1 MNETLHSCLVT
12 SSHISIPLQGV
23 RIEAC
28 LTGLGSE
35 VTVTQRYTNLET
47 VDVEAVYV
55 FPLEE
60 GAAVCGFT
68 ARVGDRL
75 IRGRVEEREKAFE
88 VYDDAMA
95 AGHGAFLLDQERPN
109 IFTVSVGNLRPQQ
122 TIEIAITYVTLLTFA
137 GAAVRLLIPTTVSP
151 RYVPAGP
158 PEVGQPD
165 GEHVNPPA
173 QETVPYGLTLTVEIR
188 DTNMT
193 QIESPS
199 HAIRTMPHAHGTIV
213 TLANDQVDPPSPY
226 VDSPS
231 PYVALDRDFVL
242 LMRPEDAHQPV
253 AHVAREADGTLCAMV
268 TFHPQPLSIPSR
280 GNEVFFLLDCSGSMQ
295 GDSIAQAQ
303 RALALCVRAL
313 ATHDS
318 FNVVCFGS
326 HFTSLWPAPRPYSQ
340 ASLEEATQYI
350 QQVQADLGGTEI
362 LAPLQ
367 HLLQMAPDPE
377 RPRQLLI
384 LTDGEVSNEAD
395 VIDLCARYATTA
407 RVFAFGIGAGVSE
420 HLVRGVAR
428 ASHGA
433 AEFIYPGER
442 IEPKVLRMFG
452 RVHTPAFKHVH
463 IDWGGLEVEQ
473 APAACPAV
481 FGGDSLTVFGRL
493 KGDTTDTVASG
504 RSLNVILH
512 ADAHTWEV
520 PMALEQAETGGPI
533 PTLWARHRIRDLEGR
548 HGAPLRGSTQ
558 AHRKADRSSAQGAS
572 GRSPD
577 LVELGQRYGLLSSAT
592 SYVAVEERSVADQT
606 TTQAVLRKV
615 PIAITRGWHGR
626 GSVLPAMA
634 AVRQVDMTL
643 PTPASSPPLEV
654 ESQARALAHDV
665 TGQLKTTR
673 RRLAPAL
680 GMGNKL
686 AAWRAQPLQS
696 IEERDR
702 ATTGDPLFELLM
714 TQQADGSFRLTPI
727 LQQWLGQRWPAVKAA
742 AEHHG
747 EARVATAVVVTLLA
761 REAANRADEWG
772 PAVAK
777 AQHWLAHQGRHIAV
791 EALL

>member
-12 SSHISIPLQGV
+12 SSQVSIPLQGV

-28 LTGLGSE
+28 LTGLSSK
-35 VTVTQRYTNLET
+35 VTVTQRYTNLEA

-75 IRGRVEEREKAFE
+75 LHGRVEEREKAFE

-122 TIEIAITYVTLLTFA
+122 SIEIAITYVTLLTFE
-137 GAAVRLLIPTTVSP
+137 GAAIRLLIPTTVSP

-165 GEHVNPPA
+165 GEHVNPPV
-173 QETVPYGLTLTVEIR
+173 QETVPYGLTLSVEIR

-199 HAIRTMPHAHGTIV
+199 HAIRTTPHAHGTTV
-213 TLANDQVDPPSPY
+213 TLAAGQVDSA
-226 VDSPS
+226 S

-242 LMRPEDAHQPV
+242 LMHPEDAHQPV

-268 TFHPQPLSIPSR
+268 TFHPQPLGIPSR
-280 GNEVFFLLDCSGSMQ
+280 GNEVLFLLDCSGSMQ

-313 ATHDS
+313 ATQDA
-318 FNVVCFGS
+318 FNIVCFGS
-326 HFTSLWPAPRPYSQ
+326 SFTSLWPVPRRYSQ

-367 HLLQMAPDPE
+367 HLLQITPDPE
-377 RPRQLLI
+377 RPRQLLV
-384 LTDGEVSNEAD
+384 LTDGEVSNEAE
-395 VIDLCARYATTA
+395 VIDLCAGYAATV

-420 HLVRGVAR
+420 HLVRGMAR
-428 ASHGA
+428 ASQGE

-442 IEPKVLRMFG
+442 LEPKVLRMFG
-452 RVHTPAFKHVH
+452 RVHTPAFKNVH
-463 IDWGGLEVEQ
+463 IDWGALEVEQ
-473 APAACPAV
+473 APAVCPPV
-481 FGGDSLTVFGRL
+481 FGGDSLTVYGRL
-493 KGDTTDTVASG
+493 KGGTTDKV
-504 RSLNVILH
+504 VLH

-520 PMALEQAETGGPI
+520 PIALAQPEINSPI

-558 AHRKADRSSAQGAS
+558 AHRKADRSSVQ
-572 GRSPD
+572 

-592 SYVAVEERSVADQT
+592 SYVAVEERNAADKT
-606 TTQAVLRKV
+606 TAQAVLRKI
-615 PIAITRGWHGR
+615 PIAITQGWHGR
-626 GSVLPAMA
+626 GSVLPQRVAMQVMALSAPA
-634 AVRQVDMTL
+634 A
-643 PTPASSPPLEV
+643 SPSLAGEF
-654 ESQARALAHDV
+654 QARASAHEA
-665 TGQLKTTR
+665 TAQLSTAR
-673 RRLAPAL
+673 RQAPAL
-680 GMGNKL
+680 GRTTQR
-686 AAWRAQPLQS
+686 ADWWAQPPQRV
-696 IEERDR
+696 EEREL
-702 ATTGDPLFELLM
+702 ATTTDRLFELLM
-714 TQQADGSFRLTPI
+714 TQQADGSFRLSLV
-727 LQQWLGQRWPAVKAA
+727 LQHWLGQRWPAVKAA

-747 EARVATAVVVTLLA
+747 EALVATAVVIALLA
-761 REAANRADEWG
+761 REAADRAEEWG
-772 PAVAK
+772 PAVTK
-777 AQHWLAHQGRHIAV
+777 AQQWLVQQGQHMQV

>member
-12 SSHISIPLQGV
+12 SSQVSIPLQGV

-35 VTVTQRYTNLET
+35 VTVTQRYTNLEA

-122 TIEIAITYVTLLTFA
+122 TIEIAITYVTLLTFE

-173 QETVPYGLTLTVEIR
+173 QETVPYGLTLSVEIR

-199 HAIRTMPHAHGTIV
+199 HAIRTTPHAHGTTV
-213 TLANDQVDPPSPY
+213 TLASDQA
-226 VDSPS
+226 DSSS

-242 LMRPEDAHQPV
+242 LMQPEDAHQPV

-268 TFHPQPLSIPSR
+268 TFHPQPLDIPSR
-280 GNEVFFLLDCSGSMQ
+280 GNEVLFLLDCSGSMQ

-313 ATHDS
+313 AAHDA
-318 FNVVCFGS
+318 FNIVCFGS
-326 HFTSLWPAPRPYSQ
+326 SFTSLWPAPRPYSQ

-377 RPRQLLI
+377 RPRQLLV
-384 LTDGEVSNEAD
+384 LTDGEVSNEAE
-395 VIDLCARYATTA
+395 VIDLCGRYATTA

-420 HLVRGVAR
+420 HLVRGMAR

-473 APAACPAV
+473 APAVCPPV

-493 KGDTTDTVASG
+493 KGGTTDKVASG
-504 RSLNVILH
+504 RSLDVILH

-520 PMALEQAETGGPI
+520 PMALAQPETGGPI

-558 AHRKADRSSAQGAS
+558 AHRKADRSIAQ
-572 GRSPD
+572 

-592 SYVAVEERSVADQT
+592 SYVAVEERSASEKT
-606 TTQAVLRKV
+606 TTQAVLRKI
-615 PIAITRGWHGR
+615 PIAITQGWHGR
-626 GSVLPAMA
+626 GSVLPATA
-634 AVRQVDMTL
+634 AVMQVGMAL
-643 PTPASSPPLEV
+643 PAPASSPPLEV
-654 ESQARALAHDV
+654 ELQARASAHDA
-665 TGQLKTTR
+665 TGQLSAA
-673 RRLAPAL
+673 RRLAQTL
-680 GMGNKL
+680 GMGKQRT
-686 AAWRAQPLQS
+686 AWRAQPPQRVG
-696 IEERDR
+696 ERERSTTADR
-702 ATTGDPLFELLM
+702 LFELLM
-714 TQQADGSFRLTPI
+714 TQQADGSFRLSPV

-747 EARVATAVVVTLLA
+747 EALVATAVVVALLA
-761 REAANRADEWG
+761 QEAADRADEWG

-777 AQHWLAHQGRHIAV
+777 AQHWLAQQGHHIQV

>member
-12 SSHISIPLQGV
+12 SSQVSIPLQGV

-28 LTGLGSE
+28 LTSLGSE
-35 VTVTQRYTNLET
+35 VTVTQRYTNLEA

-60 GAAVCGFT
+60 GAAVCGFS

-88 VYDDAMA
+88 IYDDAMA

-122 TIEIAITYVTLLTFA
+122 TIEIAITYVTLLTFE
-137 GAAVRLLIPTTVSP
+137 GTAVRLLIPTTVSP

-165 GEHVNPPA
+165 GERVNPPA
-173 QETVPYGLTLTVEIR
+173 QETVPYGLTLSVEIR

-199 HAIRTMPHAHGTIV
+199 HAIRTTPHAHGTTV
-213 TLANDQVDPPSPY
+213 TLASTQVDS
-226 VDSPS
+226 SS

-242 LMRPEDAHQPV
+242 LMQPEDAHQPV

-268 TFHPQPLSIPSR
+268 TFHPQRLGIPSR
-280 GNEVFFLLDCSGSMQ
+280 GNEVLFLLDCSGSMQ

-303 RALALCVRAL
+303 RALALCIRAL
-313 ATHDS
+313 TAHDA
-318 FNVVCFGS
+318 FNIVCFGS
-326 HFTSLWPAPRPYSQ
+326 SFTSLWPVPQPYSQ
-340 ASLEEATQYI
+340 ASMEEATQYI

-362 LAPLQ
+362 LVPLQ

-377 RPRQLLI
+377 RPRQLLV
-384 LTDGEVSNEAD
+384 LTDGEVANEAE
-395 VIDLCARYATTA
+395 VIDLCGRYATTA

-420 HLVRGVAR
+420 HLIRGISR
-428 ASHGA
+428 AHGA

-442 IEPKVLRMFG
+442 MEPKVLRMFG

-473 APAACPAV
+473 APAVCPPV

-493 KGDTTDTVASG
+493 QGGTTDK
-504 RSLNVILH
+504 VILH

-520 PMALEQAETGGPI
+520 PIALAQPETGGPI

-558 AHRKADRSSAQGAS
+558 AHRKADRSIAQ
-572 GRSPD
+572 

-592 SYVAVEERSVADQT
+592 SYVAVEERSAVDKT
-606 TTQAVLRKV
+606 TTQAVLRKI
-615 PIAITRGWHGR
+615 PIAITQGWHGR
-626 GSVLPAMA
+626 GSVLPATA
-634 AVRQVDMTL
+634 AVMRAGMAL
-643 PTPASSPPLEV
+643 PVQASSAPLKV
-654 ESQARALAHDV
+654 ELQARASSHDV
-665 TGQLKTTR
+665 TGQLSAA
-673 RRLAPAL
+673 RRLVQAL
-680 GMGNKL
+680 GMGKQRTE
-686 AAWRAQPLQS
+686 WRAQPPQRV
-696 IEERDR
+696 EGRDR
-702 ATTGDPLFELLM
+702 STTADRLFELLM
-714 TQQADGSFRLTPI
+714 TQQADGSFRLSPV
-727 LQQWLGQRWPAVKAA
+727 LQQWLGQRWPAVKTA

-747 EARVATAVVVTLLA
+747 EALVATAVVVALLA
-761 REAANRADEWG
+761 QEAADRADEWG

-777 AQHWLAHQGRHIAV
+777 AQHWLAQQGHHIQV

>member
-12 SSHISIPLQGV
+12 SSQVSIPLQGI
-23 RIEAC
+23 RLEAC

-35 VTVTQRYTNLET
+35 VTVTQRYTNLEA

-75 IRGRVEEREKAFE
+75 ICGRVEEREKAFE

-122 TIEIAITYVTLLTFA
+122 TIEIAITYVTLLTFE

-173 QETVPYGLTLTVEIR
+173 QETVPYGLTLSVEIR
-188 DTNMT
+188 DTKMT

-199 HAIRTMPHAHGTIV
+199 HAIRTTPHAHGTTV
-213 TLANDQVDPPSPY
+213 TLASAQ
-226 VDSPS
+226 
-231 PYVALDRDFVL
+231 VALDRDFVL

-268 TFHPQPLSIPSR
+268 TFHPQPLGIPSR
-280 GNEVFFLLDCSGSMQ
+280 GNEVLFLLDCSGSMQ
-295 GDSIAQAQ
+295 GDSIMQAQ

-318 FNVVCFGS
+318 FNIVCFGS

-377 RPRQLLI
+377 RPRQLLV

-395 VIDLCARYATTA
+395 VIDLCGRYATTA

-420 HLVRGVAR
+420 HLVRGMAR
-428 ASHGA
+428 ASQGA

-473 APAACPAV
+473 APAVCPPV

-493 KGDTTDTVASG
+493 QGGTTDT
-504 RSLNVILH
+504 VILH

-520 PMALEQAETGGPI
+520 PITLAQPDTGGPI

-558 AHRKADRSSAQGAS
+558 AQRKADRSIAQ
-572 GRSPD
+572 

-592 SYVAVEERSVADQT
+592 SYVAVEERSAADKT

-615 PIAITRGWHGR
+615 PIAITQGWHGR
-626 GSVLPAMA
+626 GSVLPSMA
-634 AVRQVDMTL
+634 AVRQMSMAL
-643 PTPASSPPLEV
+643 PAAATSSPLEV
-654 ESQARALAHDV
+654 EFQAKASTHDV
-665 TGQLKTTR
+665 TGQPSAV
-673 RRLAPAL
+673 RRLVQAL
-680 GMGNKL
+680 GMGKQR
-686 AAWRAQPLQS
+686 AEWRAQPPQRV
-696 IEERDR
+696 EERQH
-702 ATTGDPLFELLM
+702 ATTTDRLFELLM
-714 TQQADGSFRLTPI
+714 TQQADGSFRLSPA

-747 EARVATAVVVTLLA
+747 EALVATAVVVALLA
-761 REAANRADEWG
+761 QEAADRADEWG

-777 AQHWLAHQGRHIAV
+777 AQHWLAQQGHHIQV

>member
-12 SSHISIPLQGV
+12 SSQVSIPLQGI

-35 VTVTQRYTNLET
+35 VTVTQRYTNLEM

-95 AGHGAFLLDQERPN
+95 GGHGAFLLDQERPN

-122 TIEIAITYVTLLTFA
+122 TIEIAITYVTLLTFE

-173 QETVPYGLTLTVEIR
+173 QGMVPYGLTLTVEIR

-199 HAIRTMPHAHGTIV
+199 HAIRTTPHVHGTTV
-213 TLANDQVDPPSPY
+213 TLASDQ

-231 PYVALDRDFVL
+231 PYADSSSPYVTLDRDFVL

-268 TFHPQPLSIPSR
+268 TFHPQPLGIPSR
-280 GNEVFFLLDCSGSMQ
+280 GNEVLFLLDCSGSMQ

-318 FNVVCFGS
+318 FNIVCFGS
-326 HFTSLWPAPRPYSQ
+326 SFTSLWSTPRPYSQ

-377 RPRQLLI
+377 RPRQLLV

-395 VIDLCARYATTA
+395 VIDLCGRYATTA

-420 HLVRGVAR
+420 HLIRGVAR

-442 IEPKVLRMFG
+442 LEPKVLRMFG
-452 RVHTPAFKHVH
+452 RVHTLAFKHVH

-473 APAACPAV
+473 APAVCPAV

-493 KGDTTDTVASG
+493 KGGTTDKV
-504 RSLNVILH
+504 VLH

-520 PMALEQAETGGPI
+520 PIALEQPETGGPI

-558 AHRKADRSSAQGAS
+558 AQRKADRSIAQ
-572 GRSPD
+572 

-592 SYVAVEERSVADQT
+592 SYVAVEERSETDKT
-606 TTQAVLRKV
+606 TIQAVLRKV
-615 PIAITRGWHGR
+615 PIAITQGWHGR

-634 AVRQVDMTL
+634 AVRQVGMAL
-643 PTPASSPPLEV
+643 PAQASSPPLEIEFQV
-654 ESQARALAHDV
+654 RASAHDV
-665 TGQLKTTR
+665 TGQPR
-673 RRLAPAL
+673 AARQRLTQTL
-680 GMGNKL
+680 GMGNQL
-686 AAWRAQPLQS
+686 ADWRAQPPQ
-696 IEERDR
+696 RVGQR
-702 ATTGDPLFELLM
+702 QHATTTDQLFELLM
-714 TQQADGSFRLTPI
+714 TQQVDGSFRLSPI
-727 LQQWLGQRWPAVKAA
+727 LQQWLGQRWSAVQVAV
-742 AEHHG
+742 EHHG
-747 EARVATAVVVTLLA
+747 EALVATAVVVALLA
-761 REAANRADEWG
+761 QEAADRADEWG

-777 AQHWLAHQGRHIAV
+777 AQYWLAHQGCHIAV
-791 EALL
+791 ETLL

>member
-12 SSHISIPLQGV
+12 SSQVSIPLQGV

-28 LTGLGSE
+28 LTSLGSE
-35 VTVTQRYTNLET
+35 VTVTQRYTNLEA

-68 ARVGDRL
+68 ARVGDRV

-88 VYDDAMA
+88 IYDDAMA

-122 TIEIAITYVTLLTFA
+122 TIEIAITYVTLLTFE

-173 QETVPYGLTLTVEIR
+173 QETVPYGLTLTVDIR
-188 DTNMT
+188 DTSMMH
-193 QIESPS
+193 IESPS
-199 HAIRTMPHAHGTIV
+199 HTIRSTPHAHGTTV
-213 TLANDQVDPPSPY
+213 TLASGQ
-226 VDSPS
+226 
-231 PYVALDRDFVL
+231 VALDRDFVL

-268 TFHPQPLSIPSR
+268 TFHPQPLGIPNC
-280 GNEVFFLLDCSGSMQ
+280 GAEVLFLLDCSGSMQ
-295 GDSIAQAQ
+295 GDSITQAQ

-313 ATHDS
+313 TAQDS
-318 FNVVCFGS
+318 FNIVCFGS
-326 HFTSLWPAPRPYSQ
+326 SFTSLWPAPRPYSQ

-350 QQVQADLGGTEI
+350 QQIQADLGGTEI
-362 LAPLQ
+362 LPPLQ
-367 HLLQMAPDPE
+367 HLLQMGPDPE
-377 RPRQLLI
+377 RPRQLLV
-384 LTDGEVSNEAD
+384 LTDGEVANEAE
-395 VIDLCARYATTA
+395 VIDLCGRYATTA

-442 IEPKVLRMFG
+442 MEPKVLRMFG

-473 APAACPAV
+473 APEVCPPV

-493 KGDTTDTVASG
+493 QGGTTDK
-504 RSLNVILH
+504 VILH

-520 PMALEQAETGGPI
+520 PIALAQPETDGPI

-558 AHRKADRSSAQGAS
+558 AHRKADRSIAQ
-572 GRSPD
+572 

-592 SYVAVEERSVADQT
+592 SYVAVEERSAVDKT
-606 TTQAVLRKV
+606 TTQAVLRKI
-615 PIAITRGWHGR
+615 PIAITKGWHGR
-626 GSVLPAMA
+626 GSVLPSMA
-634 AVRQVDMTL
+634 AVRQMGMAL
-643 PTPASSPPLEV
+643 PAPASSPPLEV
-654 ESQARALAHDV
+654 EFQAGASAHDA
-665 TGQLKTTR
+665 TGQLSAA
-673 RRLAPAL
+673 RRLVQAL
-680 GMGNKL
+680 GMGKQRT
-686 AAWRAQPLQS
+686 AWRAQPPQRV
-696 IEERDR
+696 EERDR
-702 ATTGDPLFELLM
+702 STTADRLFELLM
-714 TQQADGSFRLTPI
+714 TQQADGSFRLSPV

-747 EARVATAVVVTLLA
+747 EALVATAVVVALLTQ
-761 REAANRADEWG
+761 EAADCADEWG

-777 AQHWLAHQGRHIAV
+777 AQHWLAQQGHHIPV

>member
-12 SSHISIPLQGV
+12 SSHVPIPLQGV

-35 VTVTQRYTNLET
+35 VTVTQRYTNLEA

-55 FPLEE
+55 FPLAE

-75 IRGRVEEREKAFE
+75 IRGHVEEREKAFE

-122 TIEIAITYVTLLTFA
+122 TIEIALTYVTLLTFE

-188 DTNMT
+188 DTKMT

-199 HAIRTMPHAHGTIV
+199 HAIRTTLHAHSTTV
-213 TLANDQVDPPSPY
+213 TLASDQADSPSPY
-226 VDSPS
+226 AEAPS

-242 LMRPEDAHQPV
+242 LMRPEDVYQPV

-268 TFHPQPLSIPSR
+268 TFHPQPLGIPSR
-280 GNEVFFLLDCSGSMQ
+280 GNEVLFLLDCSGSMQ
-295 GDSIAQAQ
+295 GDSMAQAR

-313 ATHDS
+313 AAHDS
-318 FNVVCFGS
+318 FNIVCFGS
-326 HFTSLWPAPRPYSQ
+326 SFTSLWPAPRPYSQ
-340 ASLEEATQYI
+340 ASLDEATQYI
-350 QQVQADLGGTEI
+350 QQLQADLGGTEI

-377 RPRQLLI
+377 RPRQLLV

-395 VIDLCARYATTA
+395 VIDLCGRYATTA

-442 IEPKVLRMFG
+442 MEPKVLRMFG

-473 APAACPAV
+473 APAVCPPV

-493 KGDTTDTVASG
+493 KGGTTDKVASG
-504 RSLNVILH
+504 RSPEVILH
-512 ADAHTWEV
+512 ADAHTWQV
-520 PMALEQAETGGPI
+520 PITLEQPETGGPI

-548 HGAPLRGSTQ
+548 HGAPLRGSSQ
-558 AHRKADRSSAQGAS
+558 AHRKADRSSAQGSS
-572 GRSPD
+572 GRSPE

-592 SYVAVEERSVADQT
+592 SYVAVEERSAADKT
-606 TTQAVLRKV
+606 TSQAVLRKI
-615 PIAITRGWHGR
+615 PIAITQGWHGR
-626 GSVLPAMA
+626 GSVLPSLA
-634 AVRQVDMTL
+634 AVMQVGMAL
-643 PTPASSPPLEV
+643 PAPASSPPLEV
-654 ESQARALAHDV
+654 EFQARASAHDI
-665 TGQLKTTR
+665 TGQLSAT
-673 RRLAPAL
+673 RRLAQAL
-680 GMGNKL
+680 GIGNKL
-686 AAWRAQPLQS
+686 AERRAQPSQGVG
-696 IEERDR
+696 ERQR
-702 ATTGDPLFELLM
+702 ATTADWLFELLM
-714 TQQADGSFRLTPI
+714 TQQADGSFRLSPV
-727 LQQWLGQRWPAVKAA
+727 LQHWLGQRWPAVKAA

-747 EARVATAVVVTLLA
+747 EALVATAVVVALLA
-761 REAANRADEWG
+761 QEAADRADEWG

-777 AQHWLAHQGRHIAV
+777 AQHWLAQQGRHIQV
-791 EALL
+791 EAWL

>member
-1 MNETLHSCLVT
+1 MNQTLHSGLVT
-12 SSHISIPLQGV
+12 SSHVQIPLQGV

-35 VTVTQRYTNLET
+35 VTVTQRYTNLEA

-75 IRGRVEEREKAFE
+75 IRGHVEEREKAFE

-122 TIEIAITYVTLLTFA
+122 TIEIAITYVTLLIFE

-173 QETVPYGLTLTVEIR
+173 QETVPYGLTLSVEIR
-188 DTNMT
+188 DTTMT

-199 HAIRTMPHAHGTIV
+199 HAIRTTPHAHGTTV
-213 TLANDQVDPPSPY
+213 TLASDQ
-226 VDSPS
+226 
-231 PYVALDRDFVL
+231 VALDRDFVL
-242 LMRPEDAHQPV
+242 LMRPEDAHQPM

-268 TFHPQPLSIPSR
+268 MFHPQPLGMPSR
-280 GNEVFFLLDCSGSMQ
+280 GSEILFLLDCSGSMQ

-313 ATHDS
+313 TDHDS
-318 FNVVCFGS
+318 FNIVCFGS
-326 HFTSLWPAPRPYSQ
+326 SFTSLWPAPRPYSQ
-340 ASLEEATQYI
+340 ATLEEATRYI

-377 RPRQLLI
+377 RPRQLLV
-384 LTDGEVSNEAD
+384 LTDGEVANEAD
-395 VIDLCARYATTA
+395 IIDLCARYATTA

-428 ASHGA
+428 ASCGA

-452 RVHTPAFKHVH
+452 RVHTPAFKDVR

-473 APAACPAV
+473 APAVCPPL

-493 KGDTTDTVASG
+493 KGGTTDKV
-504 RSLNVILH
+504 VLH
-512 ADAHTWEV
+512 ADAYSWEV
-520 PMALEQAETGGPI
+520 PIALAQPEAGGPI

-548 HGAPLRGSTQ
+548 YGAPLRGSTQ
-558 AHRKADRSSAQGAS
+558 AQRKADRSLAQ
-572 GRSPD
+572 
-577 LVELGQRYGLLSSAT
+577 LVELGQRYSLLSSAT
-592 SYVAVEERSVADQT
+592 SYVAVEERSVADKT
-606 TTQAVLRKV
+606 TTPAILRKI
-615 PIAITRGWHGR
+615 PIAITKGWHGR
-626 GSVLPAMA
+626 GSVLPSLA
-634 AVRQVDMTL
+634 AVRQVGMAL
-643 PTPASSPPLEV
+643 PTPASSTPLEV
-654 ESQARALAHDV
+654 EFQARASAQDV
-665 TGQLKTTR
+665 TGQLSAAR
-673 RRLAPAL
+673 QLAQAL
-680 GMGNKL
+680 GMGKQL
-686 AAWRAQPLQS
+686 AEWRVQPS
-696 IEERDR
+696 RRAGKRPR
-702 ATTGDPLFELLM
+702 ATAADWLFATGDRLFELLM
-714 TQQADGSFRLTPI
+714 TQQADGSFRLSPV

-742 AEHHG
+742 AEQHG
-747 EARVATAVVVTLLA
+747 EALVATAVVVALLA
-761 REAANRADEWG
+761 QEAADRADEWA

-777 AQHWLAHQGRHIAV
+777 AQHWLTQQGRRIAV
-791 EALL
+791 ETWL

>member
-1 MNETLHSCLVT
+1 MT
-12 SSHISIPLQGV
+12 SSQVPIPLQGV

-35 VTVTQRYTNLET
+35 VTVTQRYTNLEA

-55 FPLEE
+55 FPLAE

-95 AGHGAFLLDQERPN
+95 AGHSAFLLDQERPN

-122 TIEIAITYVTLLTFA
+122 SIEIAITYVTLLAFE

-158 PEVGQPD
+158 PEVGQSD

-188 DTNMT
+188 DTTMT

-199 HAIRTMPHAHGTIV
+199 HAIHTTPQPHGITV
-213 TLANDQVDPPSPY
+213 TLASDQ
-226 VDSPS
+226 
-231 PYVALDRDFVL
+231 VALDRDFVL
-242 LMRPEDAHQPV
+242 LMRPADAHQPV
-253 AHVAREADGTLCAMV
+253 AHVAREADGTLYAMV
-268 TFHPQPLSIPSR
+268 TFHPPPLGIPSR
-280 GNEVFFLLDCSGSMQ
+280 GHEVLFLLDCSGSMQ

-313 ATHDS
+313 AAQDS
-318 FNVVCFGS
+318 FNIVCFGS
-326 HFTSLWPAPRPYSQ
+326 HFTSLWPASRPYSQ

-377 RPRQLLI
+377 RPRQLL
-384 LTDGEVSNEAD
+384 LPTDGEVSNEAA
-395 VIDLCARYATTA
+395 VIDLCAHYATTT

-420 HLVRGVAR
+420 HLVRGIAR
-428 ASHGA
+428 VSYGA

-473 APAACPAV
+473 APAVCPPV
-481 FGGDSLTVFGRL
+481 FGGDSLTVFGRFR
-493 KGDTTDTVASG
+493 GETTDTVASG
-504 RSLNVILH
+504 RSPNVVLH
-512 ADAHTWEV
+512 ADAHAWEV
-520 PMALEQAETGGPI
+520 PMALGQPETGGPI
-533 PTLWARHRIRDLEGR
+533 PTLWARHRIRDLEGC

-558 AHRKADRSSAQGAS
+558 AQRKADRSIAQ
-572 GRSPD
+572 

-592 SYVAVEERSVADQT
+592 SYVAVEERSAADKT

-615 PIAITRGWHGR
+615 PIAITQGWHGR
-626 GSVLPAMA
+626 GSVLPSMA
-634 AVRQVDMTL
+634 AVRQVDMAL
-643 PTPASSPPLEV
+643 LAPASSLPL
-654 ESQARALAHDV
+654 QAEFQAGQVRAAAHDV
-665 TGQLKTTR
+665 TG
-673 RRLAPAL
+673 RLSAAQQRLMRQREIDHRLSAWPA
-680 GMGNKL
+680 
-686 AAWRAQPLQS
+686 AQAK
-696 IEERDR
+696 DR
-702 ATTGDPLFELLM
+702 ATPADRLFAPADRLFELLM
-714 TQQADGSFRLTPI
+714 TQQADGSFRLSPV
-727 LQQWLGQRWPAVKAA
+727 LQHWLGQRWQAVKAA
-742 AEHHG
+742 AHHG
-747 EARVATAVVVTLLA
+747 EALVATAVVVALLA
-761 REAANRADEWG
+761 QEAADRADEWG

-777 AQHWLAHQGRHIAV
+777 AQRWLAQQGHSIAV
-791 EALL
+791 ETLL